1 MNLLLLL
8 VTLFLVFFRVTTQIN
23 FEGVFCDDKQGDETK
38 QQKWECMQNKM
49 PPEIW
54 GPISGCQQQL
64 AGGQAVIDYINTLCQ
79 NKDKIKELLSCI
91 VEQLVNGSPITKEA
105 LKSSADSIK
114 ECLSSE

>member
-1 MNLLLLL
+1 MQ
-8 VTLFLVFFRVTTQIN
+8 LFKINTQIN
-23 FEGVFCDDKQGDETK
+23 FGEALCDDKQGDEAK

-49 PPEIW
+49 PPEIS
-54 GPISGCQQQL
+54 GPVSACQQQL
-64 AGGQAVIDYINTLCQ
+64 AGGQAVTDYINTLCQ

-91 VEQLVNGSPITKEA
+91 VEQLVNGNPITKEA